1 MQDQTRTTLF
11 EGRRQWGL
19 VLLAVI
25 GFGPALAAGPA
36 PLAVAGGK
44 LVDPDG
50 RPVILRGVSSMGM
63 AMVYGDKD
71 RPGTYLPMTPEQY
84 IDRALQTDATGNR
97 WYSNAIRLNFERFP
111 SVNPTRLYR
120 TENSPYAM
128 PDTIVFVAWQAGRA
142 YADGDVVSWKGSRY
156 RVVTKLWRGD
166 RGLPWNPDPY
176 RVGDIVVNIEGN
188 VYRCTSSTGSS
199 APAADWGRFPRGTGE
214 AIPEDQ
220 GGVSYVWQYI
230 GKFGQSGTEPP
241 FDKKQIKQD
250 NRQDWFI
257 DGLVQWQYMS
267 PDYSEKQALANFDHW
282 KSKVMDPV
290 VKRAI
295 DRGLYVVIAD
305 FDFGPAHHPLRR
317 ARMLD
322 FWKRM
327 ASSQWA
333 NHPQVLFELWNE
345 SEDIGSYRGGP
356 GSWAEQKPAIQE
368 TVDAVRAAGARNVII
383 VPTPFYSTWAG
394 EATASP
400 LTGPNLAYAIHQ
412 YRSQWEMYPS
422 NREQILQGLASGQAM
437 IVTEWGDN
445 SGEADPTKMWPNVTS
460 APPSLR
466 QLLEPGEG
474 AKHPAVGWFAWALS
488 NTWEPHLF
496 RNAALTQPTPFGIAT
511 RQWLFDKR
519 PDPQPAPAPRVSPAF
534 DPAMLAFA
542 LFGAVVHCQRMR
554 RT

>member
-1 MQDQTRTTLF
+1 MQHQTRAVLSNRCRRSAGVLVAVLF
-11 EGRRQWGL
+11 LGTSL
-19 VLLAVI
+19 S
-25 GFGPALAAGPA
+25 AGPA
-36 PLAVAGGK
+36 PLTVSGNK
-44 LVDPDG
+44 LVDADG
-50 RPVILRGVSSMGM
+50 KTVILRGVSSMGM

-71 RPGTYLPMTPEQY
+71 RPGSYLPMTPEQY
-84 IDRALQTDATGNR
+84 VDRALQTDATGNR

-111 SVNPTRLYR
+111 SVNPTRLYK
-120 TENSPYAM
+120 TENAPYAM
-128 PDTIVFVAWQAGRA
+128 PDTIVFAQWQPNHG
-142 YADGDVVSWKGSRY
+142 YTDGDVVAWQGSRY

-176 RVGDIVVNIEGN
+176 RVGDVVVNIEGN
-188 VYRCTSSTGSS
+188 VYRCTSSTGSG
-199 APAADWGRFPRGTGE
+199 APKADWGTFPRGTE
-214 AIPEDQ
+214 QAIAEDQ
-220 GGVSYVWQYI
+220 GGVQYVWQYI
-230 GKFGQSGTEPP
+230 GRFGKSGPEPP
-241 FDKKQIKQD
+241 FDKKLIKQD
-250 NRQDWFI
+250 NKESWYV
-257 DGLVQWQYMS
+257 DGMVQWQYMS
-267 PDYSEKQALANFDHW
+267 PDYSEKDSLANFTHW

-327 ASSQWA
+327 AASQWA
-333 NHPQVLFELWNE
+333 NHPQVIFELWNE

-356 GSWAEQKPAIQE
+356 GSWAQQKPAIQE

-400 LTGPNLAYAIHQ
+400 LTGANLAYAIHQ

-422 NREQILQGLASGQAM
+422 NREQIVQGLASGQAM

-445 SGEADPTKMWPNVTS
+445 TDEKDPAKMWPNVTT

-466 QLLEPGEG
+466 QLLEPGDG
-474 AKHPAVGWFAWALS
+474 AKNPAAGWFAWALS

-496 RNAALTQPTPFGIAT
+496 SNGALTQPTPFGIAT

-519 PDPQPAPAPRVSPAF
+519 PDPQPDPPPRVAPRLDLTV
-534 DPAMLAFA
+534 FA
-542 LFGAVVHCQRMR
+542 LAIVGVFVHHQRVR
-554 RT
+554 RR